1 MPQIGGQGASQRITR
16 CQRLGFSSMQ
26 PPMSDRIPAATAA
39 AKTNTNTGLRKSDA
53 DA

>member
-1 MPQIGGQGASQRITR
+1 MH
-16 CQRLGFSSMQ
+16 

-39 AKTNTNTGLRKSDA
+39 AKTNTNTGLRKSAA